1 MGIGADGAT
10 IMRWPD
16 SDCKLSS
23 WHAGLEPGLR
33 ATTVLH
39 STAPQREGASE
50 PENLAPQA
58 EILRQFPRGSCVGHF
73 SPLEYN
79 GAV

>member
-1 MGIGADGAT
+1 
-10 IMRWPD
+10 MRWPD

-23 WHAGLEPGLR
+23 WHAGLELRLR
-33 ATTVLH
+33 ALTVLP
-39 STAPQREGASE
+39 SSARQREDASE

-58 EILRQFPRGSCVGHF
+58 EILRQFPRGSGVGHL